1 MNIWPDKIV
10 LVMNIFNKIGT
21 KSAIRSVIALAS
33 ATVALLI
40 FFTIAKPAD
49 AKPSTD
55 ILVSGE
61 KLSSW
66 KAITTK
72 NFVIYGK
79 KSDKTLVKFAE
90 NLESIHYLMLI
101 SDGLQG
107 IEDPEKVSIYL
118 VEDSMG
124 RYINNEN
131 AAAFYRPM
139 AGGSIAVSP
148 AKLGG
153 FNTIALYHEYAHH
166 FMLQYFAAAYPAWYI
181 EGRAELV
188 STASFEKKDHISY
201 GKAAQHRQ
209 INLREGTWIPI
220 QKMLLDTASEVA
232 GRYGGDNYYGKSWL
246 MTHYLTFSDERAGQ
260 MASYLRNIAAGK
272 PNEESVKAFGDLDE
286 LDRELRKYNREANF
300 RFRQPPLPKN
310 LIGNYKIRS
319 LTETEAEF
327 LPYRL
332 EFGRPMEKEEAAEF
346 VNKIRERVS
355 FAPRSRHALQLLG
368 EVELDSLNFKQAH
381 SAADRLI
388 SLFPE
393 NSRAHWLKGQILLQE
408 VLYKG
413 EDDQEVDLKSNKVDQ
428 QTTLARSYFIK
439 ANRFDTED
447 SLPLIGYFDS
457 FTGNP
462 PKDAII
468 GMESVYSKSPQVP
481 SVGFKLAQ
489 ALINNSDYRTAYR
502 VLAPIAYNPHGG
514 EAATQ
519 ATLLLS
525 QIQAKNIIAASK
537 SNETSNN
544 ETEDEK

>member
-1 MNIWPDKIV
+1 MK
-10 LVMNIFNKIGT
+10 
-21 KSAIRSVIALAS
+21 
-33 ATVALLI
+33 
-40 FFTIAKPAD
+40 
-49 AKPSTD
+49 
-55 ILVSGE
+55 
-61 KLSSW
+61 
-66 KAITTK
+66 
-72 NFVIYGK
+72 
-79 KSDKTLVKFAE
+79 
-90 NLESIHYLMLI
+90 
-101 SDGLQG
+101 
-107 IEDPEKVSIYL
+107 
-118 VEDSMG
+118 
-124 RYINNEN
+124 
-131 AAAFYRPM
+131 
-139 AGGSIAVSP
+139 
-148 AKLGG
+148 
-153 FNTIALYHEYAHH
+153 
-166 FMLQYFAAAYPAWYI
+166 MLQ
-181 EGRAELV
+181 
-188 STASFEKKDHISY
+188 
-201 GKAAQHRQ
+201 
-209 INLREGTWIPI
+209 
-220 QKMLLDTASEVA
+220 
-232 GRYGGDNYYGKSWL
+232 
-246 MTHYLTFSDERAGQ
+246 
-260 MASYLRNIAAGK
+260 
-272 PNEESVKAFGDLDE
+272 
-286 LDRELRKYNREANF
+286 
-300 RFRQPPLPKN
+300 LPKN

-413 EDDQEVDLKSNKVDQ
+413 EDDQEVDLKSNKVNQ
-428 QTTLARSYFIK
+428 QTMLARSYFIK
-439 ANRFDTED
+439 ANRLDTED